1 VNEYSSCDLNKW
13 KRFSKEMVHFTPSDE
28 HVFVPMSDGQVERKI
43 YSEPIPLKDS
53 DLNHFKEFN
62 AFITSQNKPLLDL
75 NADPGRKWLRFLTA
89 SQFDYPVAFQKMNDW
104 AEWCKTTFPLDFKCI
119 AKM

>member
-1 VNEYSSCDLNKW
+1 
-13 KRFSKEMVHFTPSDE
+13 MVHFTPSDE

-53 DLNHFKEFN
+53 DLKHFKEFN